1 MLTKSV
7 SKLFLL
13 IIFAIALLIPCS
25 LSYATPQIKGKIFK
39 KISFSDQQGQKTVIL
54 SHSGIYQ
61 SKTNDP
67 EQIYTNGDLYA
78 YGFKAMGDISDP
90 LFSMHDFVHECEA
103 YATANFAKGSPLVT
117 DLDKNGISEVWI
129 IYYVSCHGD
138 VSPDVLKILM
148 YEGQTKY
155 ALRGETFVHVDGM
168 DLGGKYKADPAFKTA
183 PKAFL
188 KYADKLW
195 QKYKH
200 RRED

>member
-1 MLTKSV
+1 MTKSI
-7 SKLFLL
+7 LRPFLL
-13 IIFAIALLIPCS
+13 FFLAFSFLISGSP
-25 LSYATPQIKGKIFK
+25 SYATPQIKGKIFK
-39 KISFSDQQGQKTVIL
+39 KISFSDQLGQKTVIL

-61 SKTNDP
+61 TKTSDP
-67 EQIYTNGDLYA
+67 EQPNTNGDLYA
-78 YGFKAMGDISDP
+78 YGFKTTGDAKET
-90 LFSMHDFVHECEA
+90 LFTMHDFVHECEV
-103 YATANFAKGSPLVT
+103 YATAEFAKGSPLVT

-168 DLGGKYKADPAFKTA
+168 DYGGKYTADPAFKTA

-200 RRED
+200 RR